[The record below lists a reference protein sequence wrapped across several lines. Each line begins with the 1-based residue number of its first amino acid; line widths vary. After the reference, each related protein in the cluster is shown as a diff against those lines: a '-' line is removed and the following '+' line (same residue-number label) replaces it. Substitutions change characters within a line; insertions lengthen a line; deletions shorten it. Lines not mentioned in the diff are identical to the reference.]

1 VTGRFVLPRD
11 TAATGVLILAVVLGA
26 CRGQAGPERVR
37 GIVIAVQASS
47 LARADAITIRT
58 DDGRELTLRVE
69 PGVDMTPGHLR
80 EHMTLGEPVVV
91 EYTRAPDGSAV
102 AVRIEDG

>member
-1 VTGRFVLPRD
+1 
-11 TAATGVLILAVVLGA
+11 VLILAALLGA
-26 CRGQAGPERVR
+26 CQTQPGPERVR

-58 DDGRELTLRVE
+58 DDGRELTFRVD

-91 EYTRAPDGSAV
+91 EFTRSPDGSAL
-102 AVRIEDG
+102 AVRIQDG

>member
-1 VTGRFVLPRD
+1 VTSRSALQRQ
-11 TAATGVLILAVVLGA
+11 TAATGVLIVAVLLGA
-26 CRGQAGPERVR
+26 CRAQPGPERVR
-37 GIVIAVQASS
+37 GNVIAVQASS

-58 DDGRELTLRVE
+58 DDGRELTFRVD

-91 EYTRAPDGSAV
+91 GYTRAPDGSAV